1 MLKKY
6 ATYSYVLFFLI
17 VCFSCKNDDDYTN
30 VEQSQVSPV
39 VFNIDNVPYS
49 TLSEY
54 NFFKEDI
61 ASLDPVFG
69 VLPYDLITPLFSDY
83 AKKKRF
89 IWMPQNKSANYVN
102 DYAPLDFPIGT
113 ILIKNFYFENILPD
127 ASTKIL
133 ETRLMILKSDGW
145 IFANYKWN
153 DNQTEANFDL
163 NGSFKAFSFIE
174 NGITKNLNYRIPSSS
189 ECNTCHKSI
198 NETPIPIGPKPQ
210 NLNRPYTY
218 DSGNENQLQKW
229 KTMGY
234 LSNTTPTNIESLVDW
249 SDTNQLL
256 EIRVRSYLDVN
267 CAHCHSDN
275 RHCDYRPIRFAFNE
289 SDDITNLG
297 VCVPPNTV
305 IDPALTFI
313 VTPGNYERSVLHTR
327 ISSTEENL
335 RMPLLSRTLKH
346 TEGVVLIEQW
356 INTLNPNCN

>member
-6 ATYSYVLFFLI
+6 ATYNVLFFLI

-30 VEQSQVSPV
+30 LELIQVSPV
-39 VFNIDNVPYS
+39 VFNIENVPYS

-54 NFFKEDI
+54 NFFKDDI
-61 ASLDPVFG
+61 ASLDPVYG

-89 IWMPQNKSANYVN
+89 VWMPENESANYVT
-102 DYAPLDFPIGT
+102 DYSPLDFPIGT
-113 ILIKNFYFENILPD
+113 ILIKNFYFENILHN

-145 IFANYKWN
+145 VFANYKWN
-153 DNQTEANFDL
+153 DDQTEANFNL
-163 NGSFKAFSFIE
+163 NGSFEAFSFIE

-198 NETPIPIGPKPQ
+198 NEAPIPIGPKPQ

-256 EIRVRSYLDVN
+256 ETRVRSYLDVN

-289 SDDITNLG
+289 SNDITNLG